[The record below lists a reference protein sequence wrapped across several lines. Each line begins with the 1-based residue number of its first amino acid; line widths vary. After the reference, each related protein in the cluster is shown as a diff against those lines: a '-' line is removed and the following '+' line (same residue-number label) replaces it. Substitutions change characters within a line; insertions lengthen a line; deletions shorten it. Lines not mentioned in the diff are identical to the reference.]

1 MGYPSRI
8 GREKL
13 KRFFRHICIVVKRY
27 NEREAAGISLKKQ
40 ISKIK
45 KGSKHTHK
53 GRVEKEFNRL
63 EQRIHEVLDKESK
76 ISMLGK
82 KEPAAVRELRAR
94 LKLLEHELS
103 ATKRSRDIQLLENK
117 SKIEKLNRQL
127 TGLKSEVKSL
137 IDLKSARHRRM
148 EELEKKIRAS
158 AEPSDASL
166 KLKIESLESRSK
178 ELIGRTSNKEELARI
193 QERLDALKRSV

>member
-13 KRFFRHICIVVKRY
+13 KSFFRHICIVVKRY

-45 KGSKHTHK
+45 KFSKRHNK
-53 GRVEKEFNRL
+53 GKIEKEINRL
-63 EQRIHEVLDKESK
+63 EQRIHEALDKESK

-82 KEPAAVRELRAR
+82 KETSTVRELRAK
-94 LKLLEHELS
+94 LKLLEKELA
-103 ATKRSRDIQLLENK
+103 ATKKSRDIQLLENR

-127 TGLKSEVKSL
+127 TGLKSEVRSL

-148 EELEKKIRAS
+148 EELEKKIRAAS
-158 AEPSDASL
+158 RPANASL
-166 KLKIESLESRSK
+166 KLKIERLESRSK
-178 ELIGRTSNKEELARI
+178 ELMNKTGNKEELARI
-193 QERLDALKRSV
+193 QERLDAIKKAV

>member
-13 KRFFRHICIVVKRY
+13 KRFFRHICIVIKRY

-63 EQRIHEVLDKESK
+63 EQRIHDVLDKESK

-103 ATKRSRDIQLLENK
+103 ATKKSRDIQLLENK

-137 IDLKSARHRRM
+137 IELKSARHRRM
-148 EELEKKIRAS
+148 EELEKKIRAVS
-158 AEPSDASL
+158 RPANASL

-178 ELIGRTSNKEELARI
+178 ELIGRTSNKEDLAAI
-193 QERLDALKRSV
+193 QEKLDAIKKAL